1 MRRRRVRGTLLIKSM
16 PMRIALLAPE
26 HAEFSRTAT
35 VLTLGS
41 GGSDEVQLKAVG
53 VQPGHVRLFHDLRGY
68 VLEVADAAPAIHVNA
83 RQVRRRALLHVG
95 DQISIGDAQLLVL
108 GEHVPE
114 PCPERVT
121 PDATLAPGAMTLRG
135 VGGVR
140 SGAVLMVAPTL
151 ELGADGLPL
160 GPSVDDAHVRLFA
173 VQGRPALLAS
183 GLAATAWR
191 RVNGHTVASAWL
203 QDGDQIAIGA
213 QRYIVDAPA
222 AAARVAAA
230 AAFIPHEAARPE
242 DTAGPRREVWWL
254 LLTAAVIALVLALL
268 LAVRR

>member
-1 MRRRRVRGTLLIKSM
+1 M

-26 HAEFSRTAT
+26 PAEFSRAAT

-41 GGSDEVQLKAVG
+41 GGSDEVQLKAAG
-53 VQPGHVRLFHDLRGY
+53 VLPGHVRLLHDARGY

-83 RQVRRRALLHVG
+83 RQVRRRALLHAG
-95 DQISIGDAQLLVL
+95 DQISIGDAQLLLL
-108 GEHVPE
+108 GEHAPE
-114 PCPERVT
+114 PCPERAT
-121 PDATLAPGAMTLRG
+121 PDAALAPGAMALRG

-160 GPSVDDAHVRLFA
+160 GRPGVDDACVRLFA

-183 GLAATAWR
+183 GLEAAVR
-191 RVNGHTVASAWL
+191 PRVNGHAVAGAWL

-222 AAARVAAA
+222 AAALTAA

>member
-1 MRRRRVRGTLLIKSM
+1 M

-26 HAEFSRTAT
+26 HAEFSRAAAAA
-35 VLTLGS
+35 LTLGS

-83 RQVRRRALLHVG
+83 RQVRRRALLHAG

-114 PCPERVT
+114 PCPEHVT

-140 SGAVLMVAPTL
+140 SGAVLTVAPTL

-173 VQGRPALLAS
+173 VRGRPALLAS
-183 GLAATAWR
+183 GLEAAAWP

-222 AAARVAAA
+222 AAARAAAA